1 MNNGINSTANRYGNE
16 GYFRLKWLASL
27 DDENVSYWCGNQ
39 SCTPVIRY
47 ADVLLMMA
55 ECCIQTNDPDADIY
69 LNKVRTR
76 AQLPSKSNVTMD
88 DLKLERRLELA
99 MEAVRFQDLIRWGDA
114 PIVLADKGKKLPN
127 FLIVPKEGN
136 DLTTAKGIYN
146 AQYDTSVSYTEN
158 ERELAGWTPNR
169 DELLP
174 YPENEI
180 EVNPNIVQNPGY

>member
-1 MNNGINSTANRYGNE
+1 MEDTDIFHFSAGRLRLHEDITEQKYTFEQVVGMNIGINSTANRYGNE

-99 MEAVRFQDLIRWGDA
+99 MEAVRFQDLIRWGSSA
-114 PIVLADKGKKLPN
+114 SPYCKACSISAMMSLTFSIPTDKRIRSGATPASRN
-127 FLIVPKEGN
+127 CS
-136 DLTTAKGIYN
+136 
-146 AQYDTSVSYTEN
+146 SVSW
-158 ERELAGWTPNR
+158 R
-169 DELLP
+169 
-174 YPENEI
+174 
-180 EVNPNIVQNPGY
+180 